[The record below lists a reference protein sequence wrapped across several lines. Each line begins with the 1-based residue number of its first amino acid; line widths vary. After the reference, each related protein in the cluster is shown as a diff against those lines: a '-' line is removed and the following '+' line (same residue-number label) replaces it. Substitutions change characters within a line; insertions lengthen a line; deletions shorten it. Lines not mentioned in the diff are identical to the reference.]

1 VQLSV
6 GSVRSK
12 NAKNIV
18 LKNLLDACFGA
29 LTFYLIG
36 YGFAF
41 GSDSKGNDFIGWS
54 GFALNSEAKSAWY
67 NWFFQFTVRSQTLL
81 WT

>member
-1 VQLSV
+1 MQLSV
-6 GSVRSK
+6 GSVRMK

-36 YGFAF
+36 AAF
-41 GSDSKGNDFIGWS
+41 PS
-54 GFALNSEAKSAWY
+54 GDCNCRRAVTTLTILQDTSTAGYLGRATLPRKAKS
-67 NWFFQFTVRSQTLL
+67 VSV
-81 WT
+81 